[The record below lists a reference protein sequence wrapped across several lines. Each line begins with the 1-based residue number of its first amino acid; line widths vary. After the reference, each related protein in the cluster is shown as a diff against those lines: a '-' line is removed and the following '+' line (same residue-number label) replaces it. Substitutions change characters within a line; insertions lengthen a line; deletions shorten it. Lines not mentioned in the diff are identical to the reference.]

1 MTDSLMGRRD
11 RECSRPIGPKNAVG
25 KAGWALRLKAD
36 FCVMMNIRIFL
47 LLILVCLTKH
57 AAAQEKNDTLP
68 YLKYPKLPAMM
79 LTTLDSAGT
88 INFYDIPE
96 GRPTVLYFFSPDCD
110 HCHITAKALLE
121 HMDEMKG
128 ADFYFFSF
136 MPLAMIRSFAEEH
149 HLASYK
155 NITVGKDFQ
164 FFFPSFYGAT
174 TVPYLVVYDRRKRL
188 VKLYNGGIKPA
199 ELAALIQS
207 L

>member
-1 MTDSLMGRRD
+1 MTNM
-11 RECSRPIGPKNAVG
+11 
-25 KAGWALRLKAD
+25 
-36 FCVMMNIRIFL
+36 RIAL
-47 LLILVCLTKH
+47 LLVFLFATKH
-57 AAAQEKNDTLP
+57 VAAQANNDSLP

-79 LTTLDSAGT
+79 LASLDSASI
-88 INFYDIPE
+88 INFYNIPE

-136 MPLAMIRSFAEEH
+136 MPLDMIRSFAEEH
-149 HLASYK
+149 HLGSYK

-164 FFFPSFYGAT
+164 FFFPAFYGAT

-188 VKLYNGGIKPA
+188 VKLYDGGVKLS
-199 ELAALIQS
+199 ELVS
-207 L
+207 LLGSL